1 MILLWWLELDFASVE
16 SCAMP
21 SSVFWGIYR
30 LGMALGSL
38 STNEHVCFPVLLKIW
53 REISS
58 TGASCPLSGA
68 WPLC

>member
-1 MILLWWLELDFASVE
+1 MGLDQYIVKVSWLGGLVILLWWLELDFASVE

-38 STNEHVCFPVLLKIW
+38 SAIGSVVSLFC
-53 REISS
+53 
-58 TGASCPLSGA
+58 
-68 WPLC
+68 